1 MLLLPLQ
8 GVDVKG
14 ACQPTEPEN
23 KFRSPVSFLFSLCLA
38 LVLSLKLSSKKKKKK
53 QKRCSVGQGSTAL
66 LTFRAPARFWPSQQ
80 RCEAIAAPQATGHCS
95 NTASSQQRCEAATA
109 PQATGHRSN
118 TVRPQ

>member
-8 GVDVKG
+8 GVDVEG

-38 LVLSLKLSSKKKKKK
+38 LVLSLKLSSKKNKKKTK
-53 QKRCSVGQGSTAL
+53 TLQRWPGLHRAVNVPSSSPFLAITAAL
-66 LTFRAPARFWPSQQ
+66 RGHSSAASYRSLQQ
-80 RCEAIAAPQATGHCS
+80 H
-95 NTASSQQRCEAATA
+95 CEAATA